1 MKLNIVPARTG
12 LTWVKLGITTFIKQP
27 LAMSGLFFMFMA
39 TLSLA
44 TLVPYVGAA
53 LALALLP
60 AATLGLM
67 AATQEATK
75 GKFPM
80 PSILISAFRAGQQR
94 KQAMMVLGA
103 LYAVGFLGVMGI
115 SALFDGGEFAKL
127 YLVGGKISEEM
138 VLQSGFQ
145 TAMWVAMALYL
156 PLSLLFWHAP
166 ALVHWHGVT
175 PVKSLFF
182 SFMACYKNMGA
193 FTVFGLAWTGIFV
206 LATLVVSLIA
216 SVLGSP
222 LLATTIMFPV
232 ALVIVAMFFTSIYF
246 TFRDSFVADDDT
258 AIDTKDRHDD
268 AASDSPVTHDHT

>member
-12 LTWVKLGITTFIKQP
+12 ITWVKLGIKTFMQQP

-39 TLSLA
+39 LLSIA
-44 TLVPYVGAA
+44 TMVPFIGAA

-80 PSILISAFRAGQQR
+80 PLILISAFRAGRQR
-94 KQAMMVLGA
+94 MQAMMVLGA
-103 LYAVGFLGVMGI
+103 LYALGLLIVMGI
-115 SALFDGGEFAKL
+115 SALFDGGQFAKL
-127 YLVGGKISEEM
+127 YLVGGKITEEM
-138 VLQSGFQ
+138 VMQSGFQ

-166 ALVHWHGVT
+166 ALVHWHGIS

-182 SFMACYKNMGA
+182 SVMACYKNFGA
-193 FTVFGLAWTGIFV
+193 LTVFGLAWTGVFMLSAI
-206 LATLVVSLIA
+206 VVSLVA
-216 SVLGSP
+216 SLLGNP
-222 LLATTIMFPV
+222 MMAAVAIFPIV
-232 ALVIVAMFFTSIYF
+232 LVIVAMFFTSIYF
-246 TFRDSFVADDDT
+246 TFRDSFLETSDAAPEDT
-258 AIDTKDRHDD
+258 AAPH
-268 AASDSPVTHDHT
+268 P

>member
-12 LTWVKLGITTFIKQP
+12 ITWVKLGCKTFFQQP

-39 TLSLA
+39 LLSIA
-44 TLVPYVGAA
+44 TLVPFIGAA

-80 PSILISAFRAGQQR
+80 PSILISAFRAGKQR
-94 KQAMMVLGA
+94 VRAMMVLGA
-103 LYAVGFLGVMGI
+103 LYAAGFL
-115 SALFDGGEFAKL
+115 ALMAVSTLVDGGQFARL
-127 YLVGGKISEEM
+127 YLVGGKITEDM
-138 VLQSGFQ
+138 VLQGNFQ
-145 TAMWVAMALYL
+145 AAMWVTMALYL

-182 SFMACYKNMGA
+182 SFMACYKNWAALAVYGLVWA
-193 FTVFGLAWTGIFV
+193 GVFVMAMV
-206 LATLVVSLIA
+206 LVTLVAAL
-216 SVLGSP
+216 LGNP
-222 LLATTIMFPV
+222 TFAALAIFPV
-232 ALVIVAMFFTSIYF
+232 ALLMMAMFFTSIYF
-246 TFRDSFVADDDT
+246 TFRDSFTDT
-258 AIDTKDRHDD
+258 DVLPDQQ
-268 AASDSPVTHDHT
+268 AA

>member
-12 LTWVKLGITTFIKQP
+12 ITWVKLGIKTFLQQP
-27 LAMSGLFFMFMA
+27 LALSGLFFMFMA
-39 TLSLA
+39 LLSVA
-44 TLVPYVGAA
+44 TLVPFVGAA

-94 KQAMMVLGA
+94 KRAMMVLGA
-103 LYAVGFLGVMGI
+103 LYAAGFLALMAV
-115 SALFDGGEFAKL
+115 SALFDGGQFAKL
-127 YLVGGKISEEM
+127 YLVGGKITEEL
-138 VLQSGFQ
+138 VLQSSFQ
-145 TAMWVAMALYL
+145 MAMWVALALYL

-182 SFMACYKNMGA
+182 SFMACYKNCGA
-193 FTVFGLAWTGIFV
+193 LSVFGLAWTGVFMLAAIAV
-206 LATLVVSLIA
+206 SLLATLLGNPALAAVV
-216 SVLGSP
+216 
-222 LLATTIMFPV
+222 MFPV

-246 TFRDSFVADDDT
+246 TFRDSFVASEPDDS
-258 AIDTKDRHDD
+258 AP
-268 AASDSPVTHDHT
+268 SPTTL

>member
-12 LTWVKLGITTFIKQP
+12 ITWVKLGIKTFMKQP

-39 TLSLA
+39 MLSLA
-44 TLVPYVGAA
+44 TLVPFIGAA

-94 KQAMMVLGA
+94 MRAMMVLGG
-103 LYAVGFLGVMGI
+103 LYAAGFLTLMGI
-115 SALFDGGEFAKL
+115 SALFDGGEFARL
-127 YLVGGKISEEM
+127 YLVGGKITEELL
-138 VLQSGFQ
+138 LQRGFQ
-145 TAMWVAMALYL
+145 TAMWVALVLYL

-182 SFMACYKNMGA
+182 SLMACYKNLGA
-193 FTVFGLAWTGIFV
+193 LTVFAFAWTGVFLIAA
-206 LATLVVSLIA
+206 LLVSLIA
-216 SVLGSP
+216 SLLGNP
-222 LLATTIMFPV
+222 ALATVVMFPV

-246 TFRDSFVADDDT
+246 TFRDIRDSFLATPELPTDPTDPTDNTAD
-258 AIDTKDRHDD
+258 R
-268 AASDSPVTHDHT
+268 S